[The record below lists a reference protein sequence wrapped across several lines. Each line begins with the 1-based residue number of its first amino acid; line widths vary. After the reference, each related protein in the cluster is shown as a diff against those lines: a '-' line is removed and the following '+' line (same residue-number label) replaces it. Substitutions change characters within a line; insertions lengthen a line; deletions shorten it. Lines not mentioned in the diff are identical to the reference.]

1 LRPQFIRKATKSAV
15 KFSALI
21 LALFL
26 GSGTAVSSS
35 DALAP
40 RGIAASFRDPAP
52 LVVIT
57 VTKEDATLA
66 GVALV
71 P

>member
-1 LRPQFIRKATKSAV
+1 M

-40 RGIAASFRDPAP
+40 VNVPTSFHAAAP

>member
-1 LRPQFIRKATKSAV
+1 V
-15 KFSALI
+15 KFAALI

-26 GSGTAVSSS
+26 GSGSAVSSS
-35 DALAP
+35 DALIP
-40 RGIAASFRDPAP
+40 SSVSAAFRDPAP